1 MLEEARPM
9 LEKLGMT
16 SVYKHLTGGCFEI
29 FMYFFNTASSAA
41 PLIPLCGRL
50 LGSNQDCCEFGIGS

>member
-16 SVYKHLTGGCFEI
+16 SGHKYLTRGGGI
-29 FMYFFNTASSAA
+29 
-41 PLIPLCGRL
+41 
-50 LGSNQDCCEFGIGS
+50 FGIFYVLSTVSEDAGIEPGLLRIWHW